1 MVRVT
6 FHAMATN
13 TEEVLSYR
21 SPAPGARRGRNRLAV
36 VAFVAALVF
45 NPFLRNAVRPR
56 PFWTGHPLQGIR
68 ELVDSTPLLV
78 LPLPGLV
85 LGLCALAHARL
96 HGRRF
101 GLALAATVI
110 GITWYVILGGL
121 FLYMVIAL
129 RGWS

>member
-1 MVRVT
+1 
-6 FHAMATN
+6 MATN

-21 SPAPGARRGRNRLAV
+21 SPGPGARRGRNGLAV

-45 NPFLRNAVRPR
+45 NPFLRNAVTPH
-56 PFWTGHPLQGIR
+56 PFWAGHPLHPIR
-68 ELVDSTPLLV
+68 EFVESVPLLV
-78 LPLPGLV
+78 LPLPGVV
-85 LGLCALAHARL
+85 LGVFALAHARL

-110 GITWYVILGGL
+110 GITWYVILGAL